1 MTSAWHQ
8 WAPRAP
14 LQPLHLSWLE
24 AAGVEAAI
32 LRLELLDPL
41 LSGNKWFKLKGHL
54 RMAKASAAPGL
65 ISVGGAHS
73 NHLHALAAAGQ
84 RFGFATVGLLRGEPQ
99 DTATVADLQ
108 AMGMQLHWLGYGE
121 YRQRHQA
128 SFWLPWQQR
137 YPGYHPVPEGGGG
150 LLGAEGC
157 AAIVEM
163 IDSQLADLG
172 WADYQQLWLAVGS
185 GTTLVGLQLALPAG
199 RELVGALAVPERYGV
214 SEQIETLLQAAR
226 FERRQYRLLEACG
239 AGFGRFDQT
248 LLDFMQ
254 DCEVQSGMYFEPVYS
269 AKLLLALQQQVAGG
283 YLAAGSRV
291 VLLHGGGLQG
301 YRPGGPDEFSSVR
314 S

>member
-14 LQPLHLSWLE
+14 LQSLNLSWLE
-24 AAGVEAAI
+24 AAGIEAAI
-32 LRLELLDPL
+32 LRLDLLDPL

-54 RMAKASAAPGL
+54 RVAEAGGSPGL

-84 RFGFATVGLLRGEPQ
+84 RFGFFTVGLLRGEPQ

-108 AMGMQLHWLGYGE
+108 AMGMRVHWLGYGE

-128 SFWLPWQQR
+128 AFWQPWLER

-150 LLGAEGC
+150 LPGTEGC
-157 AAIVEM
+157 AAIAEM
-163 IDSQLADLG
+163 IETQLKELG
-172 WADYQQLWLAVGS
+172 WDDYQQLWLAVGS

-199 RELVGALAVPERYGV
+199 PELIGAMAVPARYGV
-214 SEQIETLLQAAR
+214 GAQIEAQLQQAQCK
-226 FERRQYRLLEACG
+226 RRQFRLLEACG
-239 AGFGRFDQT
+239 AGFGRFDQA
-248 LLDFMQ
+248 LLDFMR
-254 DCEVQSGMYFEPVYS
+254 DCEAQSGMCFEPVYS
-269 AKLLLALQQQVAGG
+269 AKLLLVLQQQVAGG

-301 YRPGGPDEFSSVR
+301 RRSLLVR
-314 S
+314 

>member
-1 MTSAWHQ
+1 M
-8 WAPRAP
+8 
-14 LQPLHLSWLE
+14 QPLHLSWLE

-54 RMAKASAAPGL
+54 RVAEASGSPGL

-84 RFGFATVGLLRGEPQ
+84 RFGFATVGLLRGELQ
-99 DTATVADLQ
+99 DTVTVADLQ

-128 SFWLPWQQR
+128 SFWLPWLQR
-137 YPGYHPVPEGGGG
+137 YSGYHPVPEGGGG
-150 LLGAEGC
+150 LLGTEGC
-157 AAIVEM
+157 AAIVDM

-172 WADYQQLWLAVGS
+172 WSDYQQLWLAVGS
-185 GTTLVGLQLALPAG
+185 GTTLVGLQLAMPAG
-199 RELVGALAVPERYGV
+199 RELVGALAVPARYGV
-214 SEQIETLLQAAR
+214 GEQIEALLQTAR
-226 FERRQYRLLEACG
+226 VERRQYRLLEACG
-239 AGFGRFDQT
+239 AGFGRFDQA

-254 DCEVQSGMYFEPVYS
+254 DCEVQSCVQFEPIYS
-269 AKLLLALQQQVAGG
+269 SKMLLALQQQVAGG

-301 YRPGGPDEFSSVR
+301 YRPVGPDEFSSVR

>member
-1 MTSAWHQ
+1 M
-8 WAPRAP
+8 
-14 LQPLHLSWLE
+14 HLSWLE

-54 RMAKASAAPGL
+54 RVAEASGSPGL

-84 RFGFATVGLLRGEPQ
+84 RFGFATVGLLRGELQ
-99 DTATVADLQ
+99 DTVTVADLQ

-128 SFWLPWQQR
+128 SFWLPWLQR
-137 YPGYHPVPEGGGG
+137 YSGYHPVPEGGGG
-150 LLGAEGC
+150 LLGTEGC
-157 AAIVEM
+157 AAIVDM

-172 WADYQQLWLAVGS
+172 WSDYQQLWLAVGS
-185 GTTLVGLQLALPAG
+185 GTTLVGLQLAMPAG
-199 RELVGALAVPERYGV
+199 RELVGALAVPARYGV
-214 SEQIETLLQAAR
+214 GEQIEALLQTAR
-226 FERRQYRLLEACG
+226 VERRQYRLLEACG
-239 AGFGRFDQT
+239 AGFGRFDQA

-254 DCEVQSGMYFEPVYS
+254 DCEVQSCVQFEPIYS
-269 AKLLLALQQQVAGG
+269 SKMLLALQQQVAGG

-301 YRPGGPDEFSSVR
+301 YRPVGPDEFSSVR